1 VKAFAQASYQ
11 MRQRWRHSR
20 AFVTRNARELRQPR
34 LLGRKMRTLVQVHLK
49 RIAFF
54 LVALP
59 FAITVAI
66 VIRLVARVIVV
77 RFGSINASRV
87 GHLAMDTEMLE
98 SEKELGI
105 GLPRSPVFD
114 VYFPWTGPFPV
125 ANRLLLNMWR
135 RSVRVWPAFLC
146 EPVDSVSRLMP
157 FGDRFVIPARKGIEG
172 VPNLVQGD
180 PYGVLPRTRP
190 HIGLTPN
197 EEYEALC
204 QLREMSMDP
213 SNPHVCLLVRDDAH
227 FAALGR
233 ELEAH
238 NYRNARID
246 TYLDS
251 VIELVHRGYNVFR
264 MGVSASSPL
273 GFSHQGFHDFPFSGA
288 RTELLDVYLTMTCRF
303 FVSTGTG
310 LDSLAVVARRP
321 VLLTNYSQVG
331 ELRLS
336 MSTLVLPRRAWS
348 VSEGRYLTLSE
359 QFAIGLHKMT
369 EAEQFASVGVSFD
382 ANSPS
387 EILDAVIEM
396 EERSTGEWKPR
407 SDEESLQG
415 QFLDQVPEY
424 LKLGGVR
431 GRVVYSFLREHPEWR
446 A

>member
-1 VKAFAQASYQ
+1 MSAFSQAAYQ
-11 MRQRWRHSR
+11 LRQRWRHSR
-20 AFVTRNARELRQPR
+20 AFVVRNVREFRRPE
-34 LLGRKMRTLVQVHLK
+34 LLGRKVGTLLRVHLI
-49 RIAFF
+49 RIARFV
-54 LVALP
+54 LALP
-59 FAITVAI
+59 FAL
-66 VIRLVARVIVV
+66 LVAVVMRLISPIVV
-77 RFGSINASRV
+77 VRIGSINASRV
-87 GHLAMDTEMLE
+87 GHLSLDTEMLE
-98 SEKELGI
+98 SEKNLGF
-105 GLPRSPVFD
+105 GLPRRPVFD

-157 FGDRFVIPARKGIEG
+157 FGDRFIIPARKGIEG

-180 PYGVLPRTRP
+180 AYGVLPRTRP
-190 HIGLTPN
+190 HIGLTPD
-197 EEYEALC
+197 EEFEAQS
-204 QLREMSMDP
+204 QLKEMGMDP

-227 FAALGR
+227 FAAMGR

-238 NYRNARID
+238 SYRNAQID
-246 TYLDS
+246 TYGEA
-251 VIELVHRGYNVFR
+251 VNELVHRGYSVFR
-264 MGVSASSPL
+264 MGVSAASPIEV
-273 GFSHQGFHDFPFSGA
+273 FHPRVHDFPFSGA

-310 LDSLAVVARRP
+310 LDALAVVARRP

-348 VSEGRYLTLSE
+348 VSEGRHLTLSE

-369 EAEQFASVGVSFD
+369 EAEQFASVGVSFE

-396 EERSTGEWKPR
+396 EERSTGVWRPR
-407 SDEESLQG
+407 ADEETLEG